1 MLEDREMPLQIDL
14 PIRRELLQGRE
25 VTIACVADAA
35 HREAP
40 PVGAN
45 PFGFAGTTT
54 LATVALYLGGAVS
67 ESELVSLG
75 LRSGLCSRSS
85 DAALSGGVSQEDLLR
100 LLSDCRAPGR
110 AERGYSLE
118 DLAHS
123 VESGSRVIA
132 FVNAGELWDRSDEP
146 SLSDANCAVVIE
158 GVARDAQ
165 SQEIC
170 GFLVRDPTAPDT
182 SVFVD
187 AARTGRMWLDTGGWQ
202 IVPVQPSL

>member
-1 MLEDREMPLQIDL
+1 MFEDRERLLQIDL
-14 PIRRELLQGRE
+14 PVRRERLQGRE
-25 VTIACVADAA
+25 VTVACVPDTAA
-35 HREAP
+35 REVRPA
-40 PVGAN
+40 GAN
-45 PFGFAGTTT
+45 AFGFAGTTG
-54 LATVALYLGGAVS
+54 LATVALYLGGNVS
-67 ESELVSLG
+67 ENELVSLG
-75 LRSGLCSRSS
+75 LSRGLCSRA
-85 DAALSGGVSQEDLLR
+85 DAGALSGGVSQEGLLH
-100 LLSDCRAPGR
+100 LLSDCRAPAR

-118 DLAHS
+118 DLAQS

-132 FVNAGELWDRSDEP
+132 FVNAGELWDQPDGP

-170 GFLVRDPTAPDT
+170 GFLVRDPTAPDK

-202 IVPVQPSL
+202 IVPAQPPL

>member
-1 MLEDREMPLQIDL
+1 MFEDREMPLEVDL
-14 PIRRELLQGRE
+14 PVRHELLDGRE
-25 VTIACVADAA
+25 VTLACVPDTTAHEAA
-35 HREAP
+35 PA
-40 PVGAN
+40 GAN
-45 PFGFAGTTT
+45 AFGFASTTG

-75 LRSGLCSRSS
+75 LSTGLCSRSS
-85 DAALSGGVSQEDLLR
+85 DSALSGGVSQEDLLR
-100 LLSDCRAPGR
+100 LLSDCRAPAR
-110 AERGYSLE
+110 AERGHSLE
-118 DLAHS
+118 DLAQS

-132 FVNAGELWDRSDEP
+132 FVNAGELWGQADDP

-170 GFLVRDPTAPDT
+170 GFLMRDPTAPDR

-202 IVPVQPSL
+202 IVPAQPSV